1 MKRKESLDGERRR
14 SSFAVQRFPRIS
26 VMKYTIK
33 VKTNA
38 KGNSVVKGSEG
49 ELRVL
54 VKAPPQEGRANEAV
68 IEVLAAHFKIPKSRV
83 AIVGGFKS
91 KMKIVT
97 IGERGTGNGRL

>member
-1 MKRKESLDGERRR
+1 MKL
-14 SSFAVQRFPRIS
+14 
-26 VMKYTIK
+26 TIK

-38 KGNSVVKGSEG
+38 KENAVEEGPGG
-49 ELRVL
+49 ELQVR

-91 KMKIVT
+91 KTKIVRL
-97 IGERGTGNGRL
+97 GECSC

>member
-1 MKRKESLDGERRR
+1 
-14 SSFAVQRFPRIS
+14 
-26 VMKYTIK
+26 MKYVIK

-38 KGNSVVKGSEG
+38 KVEAVEKDDSG

-68 IEVLAAHFKIPKSRV
+68 IKTLAAHFKVPKSHV

-91 KMKIVT
+91 KTKIVR
-97 IGERGTGNGRL
+97 IGESRC

>member
-1 MKRKESLDGERRR
+1 MKL
-14 SSFAVQRFPRIS
+14 
-26 VMKYTIK
+26 TIK

-38 KGNSVVKGSEG
+38 KENAVQEMPGG

-68 IEVLAAHFKIPKSRV
+68 IEALAAHFKVPKSRV

-91 KMKIVT
+91 KTKIVQ
-97 IGERGTGNGRL
+97 IG